1 MQGPNRNIQSGI
13 KYKYYQACEE
23 KLIVSY
29 FYFLTL
35 DLYFYWSSSLTCTCL
50 CGLNDMDVQFCPK
63 DFLINRLLHFVGKY
77 ENFFKL
83 SNSIQRYSDNL
94 QINYSIT
101 HIIIKKN
108 DYCDVHSLSQDVHMA
123 LCLRGSCDRMQGV
136 QSTTYIIL
144 FGYIDDKM

>member
-29 FYFLTL
+29 FYFLIL

-101 HIIIKKN
+101 HIIIKKMITVM
-108 DYCDVHSLSQDVHMA
+108 YTAFHKMFIWHYAYGEAVTVC
-123 LCLRGSCDRMQGV
+123 RGYRV
-136 QSTTYIIL
+136 QHI
-144 FGYIDDKM
+144 